1 MAWWGDWAVGC
12 FKEDVSFALHDALP
26 HPLLQ
31 VKKKDE
37 RGATAREE
45 EERTV
50 SVVSSL
56 LGNIARQ
63 SRRDRVAAKFVEAEF
78 EKCDRLME
86 VYFRCEGRVAAEEAR

>member
-1 MAWWGDWAVGC
+1 MVPAAACCPVILAAVAAATR
-12 FKEDVSFALHDALP
+12 V
-26 HPLLQ
+26 Q

-37 RGATAREE
+37 HGATAREE

-50 SVVSSL
+50 SVMSSL
-56 LGNIARQ
+56 LAYIARQ
-63 SRRDRVAAKFVEAEF
+63 SKRDRVAAKFVEAEF